1 MRVSDFELITPMI
14 SGLWLRFVELV
25 PISECCLT
33 DAIRQLE
40 LRKEDELNQRKYKP
54 PWIDL
59 DDDADESDVEDVVGN
74 GVEALVWRSM
84 LGPGCGVYFKKRM
97 NQDGGDTFMPL
108 NEVLFRLEHLLVFD

>member
-40 LRKEDELNQRKYKP
+40 LRKEDELNQRK
-54 PWIDL
+54 
-59 DDDADESDVEDVVGN
+59 ES
-74 GVEALVWRSM
+74 R
-84 LGPGCGVYFKKRM
+84 CG
-97 NQDGGDTFMPL
+97 L
-108 NEVLFRLEHLLVFD
+108 RLMFQNVPSKHSLIT